1 MRIKT
6 TVIITLIGLLLT
18 ACASQK
24 KVEYDW
30 SGFNAANPR
39 SILILPVLNNTV
51 DVDAPLF
58 ALSTLSVPLGNKGY
72 YVFPVNTVKTVLEQE
87 GLYDGE
93 TIKQL
98 GSESLANMFGA
109 DSVLYVEINKW
120 DAQYM
125 LLSTTVT
132 VSIDYTL
139 DDKLGNQIWSEQ
151 VTTMY
156 TPNNN
161 STGNPMA
168 DLVAAAITAGITRA
182 APNYIPLMQ
191 QANHIAF
198 NSGAKAIPQGPY
210 APKKTK

>member
-1 MRIKT
+1 MKIKAT
-6 TVIITLIGLLLT
+6 AIIAIFGLLLT

-24 KVEYDW
+24 KAEYDW
-30 SGFNAANPR
+30 SAFNAANPR

-98 GSESLANMFGA
+98 GSASLASMFGA
-109 DSVLYVEINKW
+109 DSVLFVEINKW
-120 DAQYM
+120 DAQYV

-139 DDKLGNQIWSEQ
+139 EDKMGNQISSEQ
-151 VTTMY
+151 VTTRY
-156 TPNNN
+156 TPNKN

-191 QANHIAF
+191 QANQIAF
-198 NSGAKAIPQGPY
+198 VSGAKAIPEGPY
-210 APKKTK
+210 ATKKTK